1 VFPRADPPLKI
12 LYAPSHVPSP
22 QFDGARMAIL
32 RVRDFNYEVVSP
44 GRLALGRVIGAHAY
58 LDEIE

>member
-1 VFPRADPPLKI
+1 
-12 LYAPSHVPSP
+12 
-22 QFDGARMAIL
+22 MAIL